1 MCRNKQ
7 ADRERWSPEDLK
19 ALQILRAYT
28 AKHRPTLCEAGIRAL
43 QLKSKPANAQ
53 DSFLVVELQRR
64 RGAKRAEHAF
74 YVTGAAPVTYSAY
87 SLTNPVQAVEMVQRI
102 KDLSD
107 QQRAMG
113 MKGAFF
119 VLWSAPD
126 LGICNVTG
134 VGWDEEFVPRGLHR
148 PWREWMAERLNEG
161 IVN

>member
-1 MCRNKQ
+1 M
-7 ADRERWSPEDLK
+7 
-19 ALQILRAYT
+19 
-28 AKHRPTLCEAGIRAL
+28 
-43 QLKSKPANAQ
+43 
-53 DSFLVVELQRR
+53 ELQRR

-74 YVTGAAPVTYSAY
+74 YVTGAAPVAYSAFY
-87 SLTNPVQAVEMVQRI
+87 LANPVQAEHMVEKI
-102 KDLSD
+102 HDLSN
-107 QQRAMG
+107 QHRALG